1 MKCPQCGS
9 EINENSKLCDL
20 CGHKIDMNIQSDNS
34 IYVTKFPEKINDNL
48 ATQTAE
54 KFDASKPN
62 KSIGNGKIPFYF
74 RMWFISLIFW
84 SLSFVFGLG
93 TIVATILF
101 VIRMVKYPNFR
112 KKALI
117 SAGIQIAFI
126 VAITVWFVSESGK
139 NDRAINKLLD
149 EGKYAEAIEYVE
161 INYDS
166 TEYGYYA
173 KLAEIYEKQGDYD
186 SAVSY
191 ILKYTEIMPDITEI
205 NDNVISKLKLYK
217 GKISSDNE
225 NAVRN
230 RIDEIIKAKAAK
242 EAAEKQA
249 AEEQAAKEA
258 AEKKAAE
265 EQAVKEAAEKKA
277 AEEQAAKEAAE
288 REAAEKKEAAERE
301 AAEKKEAEEQ
311 AAEREAAEK
320 KAAADA
326 IAAEQKA
333 KEDEAK
339 EIEQNAQILGVDLVM
354 ESHSSVYDDKYFK
367 TEGTIE
373 QVDRD
378 SYRIRYLSTVNNHRR
393 MYKAWIITN
402 DTSSLYV
409 GENVFVVAKYAGF
422 AKDSTVPTLNQY
434 KIDKSSN
441 SFYSVL
447 SSKAKVI
454 NRDITFENLLR
465 YGKYQDYVYIEGKVS
480 QVYETCLNIV
490 DEYGNLYVVF
500 DERASK
506 NVILQG
512 DYIKVYGSFDGIDK
526 SGYVWP
532 LVTWL
537 VDGNQ

>member
-34 IYVTKFPEKINDNL
+34 IYDTKFPEKINDNL
-48 ATQTAE
+48 ATQTTE
-54 KFDASKPN
+54 KFDASKPD

-93 TIVATILF
+93 AIVATILF

-126 VAITVWFVSESGK
+126 VAITVWSVSESGK

-230 RIDEIIKAKAAK
+230 RIDEIIKAKAEK
-242 EAAEKQA
+242 EAAEKKA

-265 EQAVKEAAEKKA
+265 EQAAKEAAERKAAEEQAAEKKAAEEQAAEKKA

-288 REAAEKKEAAERE
+288 K
-301 AAEKKEAEEQ
+301 
-311 AAEREAAEK
+311 
-320 KAAADA
+320 
-326 IAAEQKA
+326 KA
-333 KEDEAK
+333 KEDEEK
-339 EIEQNAQILGVDLVM
+339 EIEQNAQILGVDLIM
-354 ESHSSVYDDKYFK
+354 ESHNSVYDDKYFK

-373 QVDRD
+373 QVDRN

-454 NRDITFENLLR
+454 NRDITFDNLLR

-526 SGYVWP
+526 SGYVWS

>member
-34 IYVTKFPEKINDNL
+34 IYDTKFPEKINDNL
-48 ATQTAE
+48 ATQTTE
-54 KFDASKPN
+54 KFDASKPD

-93 TIVATILF
+93 AIVATILF

-126 VAITVWFVSESGK
+126 VAITVWSVSESGK

-230 RIDEIIKAKAAK
+230 RIDEIIKAKA
-242 EAAEKQA
+242 E
-249 AEEQAAKEA
+249 
-258 AEKKAAE
+258 
-265 EQAVKEAAEKKA
+265 KEAAEKKA

-288 REAAEKKEAAERE
+288 RKA
-301 AAEKKEAEEQ
+301 AEEQ
-311 AAEREAAEK
+311 AAEKKAAEEQAAKEAAEK
-320 KAAADA
+320 KA
-326 IAAEQKA
+326 
-333 KEDEAK
+333 KEDEEK
-339 EIEQNAQILGVDLVM
+339 EIEQNAQILGVDLIM
-354 ESHSSVYDDKYFK
+354 ESHNSVYDDKYFK

-373 QVDRD
+373 QVDRN

-454 NRDITFENLLR
+454 NRDITFDNLLR

-526 SGYVWP
+526 SGYVWS

>member
-1 MKCPQCGS
+1 MKCPECGS

-20 CGHKIDMNIQSDNS
+20 CGHKIDMNIQSDNL
-34 IYVTKFPEKINDNL
+34 IYGTKFPEKINDNL
-48 ATQTAE
+48 ATQTTE

-84 SLSFVFGLG
+84 LLSFVFGLG
-93 TIVATILF
+93 AIVATILF

-126 VAITVWFVSESGK
+126 VAITVWSVSESGK

-242 EAAEKQA
+242 EAAEK
-249 AEEQAAKEA
+249 
-258 AEKKAAE
+258 KAAE

-288 REAAEKKEAAERE
+288 RKA
-301 AAEKKEAEEQ
+301 AEEQ
-311 AAEREAAEK
+311 AAEKKAAEEQAAKEAAEK

-326 IAAEQKA
+326 IAAEKKA
-333 KEDEAK
+333 KEDEEK
-339 EIEQNAQILGVDLVM
+339 EIEQNAQILGVDLIM
-354 ESHSSVYDDKYFK
+354 ESHNSVYDDKYFK

-373 QVDRD
+373 QVDRN

-447 SSKAKVI
+447 SSKAKVV

>member
-34 IYVTKFPEKINDNL
+34 IYGTKFPEKINDNL
-48 ATQTAE
+48 ATQTTE
-54 KFDASKPN
+54 KFDASKPD

-93 TIVATILF
+93 AIVATILF

-126 VAITVWFVSESGK
+126 VAITVWSVSESGK

-242 EAAEKQA
+242 EAAEKKAAEEQA
-249 AEEQAAKEA
+249 AKEAAERKAAEEQAAEKKEAEEQAAKEA
-258 AEKKAAE
+258 AEKKAA
-265 EQAVKEAAEKKA
+265 
-277 AEEQAAKEAAE
+277 
-288 REAAEKKEAAERE
+288 
-301 AAEKKEAEEQ
+301 
-311 AAEREAAEK
+311 
-320 KAAADA
+320 ADA
-326 IAAEQKA
+326 IAAEKKA
-333 KEDEAK
+333 KEDEEK

-354 ESHSSVYDDKYFK
+354 ESHNSVYNDKYFK

-447 SSKAKVI
+447 SSKAKVV

>member
-34 IYVTKFPEKINDNL
+34 IYGTKFPEKINDNL
-48 ATQTAE
+48 ATQTTE

-93 TIVATILF
+93 AIVATILF

-126 VAITVWFVSESGK
+126 VAITVWSVSESGK

-242 EAAEKQA
+242 EAAEKKA

-265 EQAVKEAAEKKA
+265 EQAAKEAAERKAAEEQAAEKKA

-288 REAAEKKEAAERE
+288 
-301 AAEKKEAEEQ
+301 
-311 AAEREAAEK
+311 K

-326 IAAEQKA
+326 IAAEKKA
-333 KEDEAK
+333 KEDEEK
-339 EIEQNAQILGVDLVM
+339 EIEQNAQILGVDLIM
-354 ESHSSVYDDKYFK
+354 ESHNSVYDDKYFK

-373 QVDRD
+373 QVDRN

-434 KIDKSSN
+434 NIDKSSN

-447 SSKAKVI
+447 SSKAKVV
-454 NRDITFENLLR
+454 NRDITFDNLLR

>member
-34 IYVTKFPEKINDNL
+34 IYGTKFPEKINDNL
-48 ATQTAE
+48 ATQTTE

-93 TIVATILF
+93 AIVATILF

-126 VAITVWFVSESGK
+126 VVITVWSVSESGK

-242 EAAEKQA
+242 EAAEKKA

-258 AEKKAAE
+258 AERKAAE
-265 EQAVKEAAEKKA
+265 EQAAEKKA

-288 REAAEKKEAAERE
+288 
-301 AAEKKEAEEQ
+301 
-311 AAEREAAEK
+311 K

-326 IAAEQKA
+326 IAAEKKA

-409 GENVFVVAKYAGF
+409 GENVFVVAKYVGF

-454 NRDITFENLLR
+454 NRDITFDNLLR

>member
-34 IYVTKFPEKINDNL
+34 IYDTKFPEKINDNL
-48 ATQTAE
+48 ATQTTE
-54 KFDASKPN
+54 KFDASKPD

-93 TIVATILF
+93 AIVATILF

-126 VAITVWFVSESGK
+126 VAITVWSVSESGK

-242 EAAEKQA
+242 EAAEKKAAEEQAAKEAEEKKA

-258 AEKKAAE
+258 AERKAAE
-265 EQAVKEAAEKKA
+265 EQAAEKKA

-288 REAAEKKEAAERE
+288 K
-301 AAEKKEAEEQ
+301 
-311 AAEREAAEK
+311 
-320 KAAADA
+320 
-326 IAAEQKA
+326 KA
-333 KEDEAK
+333 KEDEEK
-339 EIEQNAQILGVDLVM
+339 EIEQNAQILGVDLIM
-354 ESHSSVYDDKYFK
+354 ESHNSVYDDKYFK

-373 QVDRD
+373 QVDRN

-454 NRDITFENLLR
+454 NRDITFDNLLR